1 MTIAVDISRP
11 RFETPYLPATAPLA
25 DAAYRGVKISV
36 EQNLSALEPV
46 WREFQESADC
56 TVFQTYEWLS
66 AWQANIGAHENVT
79 PAIAIGKNALDKI
92 VFILP
97 LAIKDTFFGR
107 ELTWLACGLCDYNA
121 PLLDRDFRA
130 YIADNEFAEIWAQ
143 VQRTLQADATTK
155 HDLVC
160 LEKMPKLVGTQPN
173 PMLQLDVSAN
183 PSGAHATALVGTWEE
198 YYQAKRSSA
207 TRRRDRTKL
216 KRLTGF
222 GEVSF
227 RTGESAHEA
236 LEFFDALIEQKSAW
250 FNDRGIPNLFVSP
263 KYASFYRAF
272 VGNPASQKFIH
283 VSKLQVGQQIAAAN
297 LGLVFQGRYHHVLA
311 SYINGEMS
319 HFGPG
324 AAHLREL
331 MKYAIERGL
340 RVFDFTIGDESYK
353 REWCEIENP
362 LFDHLSGATLR
373 GKVAASLLRLGQSL
387 KRFVKQ
393 TPVLWS
399 LAATL
404 RQRLFSR
411 SATAA
416 AHD

>member
-1 MTIAVDISRP
+1 
-11 RFETPYLPATAPLA
+11 L
-25 DAAYRGVKISV
+25 
-36 EQNLSALEPV
+36 
-46 WREFQESADC
+46 
-56 TVFQTYEWLS
+56 
-66 AWQANIGAHENVT
+66 
-79 PAIAIGKNALDKI
+79 
-92 VFILP
+92 
-97 LAIKDTFFGR
+97 
-107 ELTWLACGLCDYNA
+107 
-121 PLLDRDFRA
+121 
-130 YIADNEFAEIWAQ
+130 
-143 VQRTLQADATTK
+143 
-155 HDLVC
+155 
-160 LEKMPKLVGTQPN
+160 
-173 PMLQLDVSAN
+173 
-183 PSGAHATALVGTWEE
+183 
-198 YYQAKRSSA
+198 
-207 TRRRDRTKL
+207 
-216 KRLTGF
+216 
-222 GEVSF
+222 
-227 RTGESAHEA
+227 
-236 LEFFDALIEQKSAW
+236 
-250 FNDRGIPNLFVSP
+250 
-263 KYASFYRAF
+263 
-272 VGNPASQKFIH
+272 
-283 VSKLQVGQQIAAAN
+283 
-297 LGLVFQGRYHHVLA
+297 LA

-340 RVFDFTIGDESYK
+340 RAFDFTIGDESYK